1 MSINFEQVTKR
12 YHGIPVLNDVSLRIE
27 AGEFFVLLG
36 PSGSGKSTLLRI
48 AAGLTD
54 VHHGRVSFHGRD
66 VTNVRARD
74 RGVGLVFQHYALF
87 RHMTV
92 GQNVEFA
99 LRVRGVKR
107 RERARRRDQLLQLVA
122 LEGYA
127 SRLPGQLSGGQQQR
141 VAVARALAHE
151 PQVLLLDEPF
161 GALDAK
167 IRVELRETIHQ
178 VQRRLGMTTILVTH
192 DQEEAFA
199 LGDRI
204 GIMHNGR
211 LLETGRPETLY
222 RRPATRFVATFL
234 GAANLFLGERG
245 PTGLRLGRRFL
256 ATTAEARSPVLGHEV
271 VTVVRPE
278 DIEVAES
285 EEQLTSNALGVGQV
299 LSVDFGG
306 VFERLRVKLEPEW
319 EVISAIGGGGGS
331 AALGPQA
338 TSARPAAF
346 LAATAPASATTSAGT
361 ASDTNGTRGISGT
374 EPGTPAAAAAFKGLT
389 AGAAASDVIEVMR
402 TSAEQGTLVL
412 AAGKRVAIGIR
423 RFHML
428 PTPIASFRLLT
439 TQPATALALR
449 RSPLLSQ
456 LVQSMQAPVLEAQDS
471 AERDNALTGVGVI
484 AGGRDSIPGI
494 AAATAQGRRWLL
506 CVPTQ
511 AQLPRRMLIHCES
524 ETARSETLRL
534 VASVMRH
541 LHAEATFVSVQS
553 PTAPRAEATGAF
565 RRLLDARAELQ
576 QTHGLDI
583 RTEVHIGD
591 LATWSTQ
598 LAAASEPVMAVLG
611 LDGSPAE
618 LERSLNA
625 NFSALFDDASHC
637 VVLISC
643 TGGAAGSNRTGVDDR
658 LYESAAAQA
667 LPGIPA

>member
-12 YHGIPVLNDVSLRIE
+12 YHGTPVLNDVSLSIE

-54 VHHGRVSFHGRD
+54 VHHGRISFHGRD
-66 VTNVRARD
+66 VTHVRARE

-92 GQNVEFA
+92 GENVEFA

-122 LEGYA
+122 LEGYG

-167 IRVELRETIHQ
+167 IRVELRQTIHE

-192 DQEEAFA
+192 DQEEAFSLA
-199 LGDRI
+199 DRI

-245 PTGLRLGRRFL
+245 AAGLRLGARFL
-256 ATTAEARSPVLGHEV
+256 DPSAKSIVPSHEV

-278 DIEVAES
+278 DIEVTELENQLQHAE
-285 EEQLTSNALGVGQV
+285 LGVGHV
-299 LSVDFGG
+299 MSAEFAGG
-306 VFERLRVKLEPEW
+306 IERLRVQLEPTCG
-319 EVISAIGGGGGS
+319 VICAIGH
-331 AALGPQA
+331 
-338 TSARPAAF
+338 
-346 LAATAPASATTSAGT
+346 
-361 ASDTNGTRGISGT
+361 
-374 EPGTPAAAAAFKGLT
+374 AAA
-389 AGAAASDVIEVMR
+389 IEITR
-402 TSAEQGTLVL
+402 TSTEQASLEL
-412 AAGKRVAIGIR
+412 MPGKRVALGIR
-423 RFHML
+423 RLHML
-428 PTPIASFRLLT
+428 PTPIASFRLLSSE
-439 TQPATALALR
+439 PAIALALR
-449 RSPLLSQ
+449 GAPLLRQ
-456 LVQSMQAPVLEAQDS
+456 LVQSMQAPVLEAQDAS
-471 AERDNALTGVGVI
+471 DGDNTQSGVGVI
-484 AGGRDSIPGI
+484 ASGRGSIAQVAL
-494 AAATAQGRRWLL
+494 AASQGRRWLL
-506 CVPTQ
+506 CIPPQ
-511 AQLPRRMLIHCES
+511 AQLPQRLLIHCDTEG
-524 ETARSETLRL
+524 ARSETLRL

-553 PTAPRAEATGAF
+553 PTAPRSEATSAF

-583 RTEVHIGD
+583 RTEVHIGT
-591 LATWSTQ
+591 LAEWSSQ
-598 LAAASEPVMAVLG
+598 LASAEEPVLAVLG
-611 LDGSPAE
+611 LEGTAVE
-618 LERSLNA
+618 LEHSLERDFA
-625 NFSALFDDASHC
+625 ALFAQASHC
-637 VVLISC
+637 MVLISC
-643 TGGAAGSNRTGVDDR
+643 TGETSLPRVAALEP
-658 LYESAAAQA
+658 LYDVVSAQA
-667 LPGIPA
+667 MPGIPA

>member
-12 YHGIPVLNDVSLRIE
+12 YHGTPVLNDVSLSIE

-48 AAGLTD
+48 AAGLAD
-54 VHHGRVSFHGRD
+54 VHHGRISFHGRD
-66 VTNVRARD
+66 VTHVSARE

-92 GQNVEFA
+92 GENVEFA
-99 LRVRGVKR
+99 LRVRGVRR

-122 LEGYA
+122 LEGYGA
-127 SRLPGQLSGGQQQR
+127 RLPGQLSGGQQQR

-167 IRVELRETIHQ
+167 IRVELRQTIHE

-199 LGDRI
+199 LADRI

-234 GAANLFLGERG
+234 GAANLFLGERSNA
-245 PTGLRLGRRFL
+245 GLKLGKGFL
-256 ATTAEARSPVLGHEV
+256 DSSVAARSAVPAHEV

-278 DIEVAES
+278 DIEVTEQEGQLRHAE
-285 EEQLTSNALGVGQV
+285 LGVGHV
-299 LSVDFGG
+299 LSAEFGG
-306 VFERLRVKLEPEW
+306 GIERLRVQLEPEW
-319 EVISAIGGGGGS
+319 EVVSAVG
-331 AALGPQA
+331 
-338 TSARPAAF
+338 R
-346 LAATAPASATTSAGT
+346 
-361 ASDTNGTRGISGT
+361 
-374 EPGTPAAAAAFKGLT
+374 
-389 AGAAASDVIEVMR
+389 AGADAVEITR
-402 TSAEQGTLVL
+402 TSTEQVALSLTP
-412 AAGKRVAIGIR
+412 GKRVALGIR
-423 RFHML
+423 RLHML
-428 PTPIASFRLLT
+428 PTPIASFRLLSSA
-439 TQPATALALR
+439 PATAIALR
-449 RSPLLSQ
+449 SAPLLRQ
-456 LVQSMQAPVLEAQDS
+456 LVQSMQAPVLEAQEASEGDAQS
-471 AERDNALTGVGVI
+471 GVGVI
-484 AGGRDSIPGI
+484 ANGSGSIAQLAQ
-494 AAATAQGRRWLL
+494 AAAQGRRWLL
-506 CVPTQ
+506 CVPPQ
-511 AQLPRRMLIHCES
+511 AALPQRLLIHCDS

-553 PTAPRAEATGAF
+553 PTAPRSEATSAF

-583 RTEVHIGD
+583 RTEVHIGT
-591 LATWSTQ
+591 LADWSAQ
-598 LAAASEPVMAVLG
+598 LAASADPVLAVLG
-611 LDGSPAE
+611 LDGSPEELAQT
-618 LERSLNA
+618 LERD
-625 NFSALFDDASHC
+625 FSALFADTSHC
-637 VVLISC
+637 VVLLSC
-643 TGGAAGSNRTGVDDR
+643 TGAPAAPRATALER
-658 LYESAAAQA
+658 LYEAAPQA